1 MKFRHRLAFFG
12 AAVLLLA
19 ALPACRPGGGPKL
32 LFIGIDALDWELLDA
47 LRAQGLMPN
56 LDRLIREGAAAE
68 INTDENAD
76 SALYWTNIATGQHS
90 KKHGINGFAY
100 KNPET
105 GKMVINTSNRRKVK
119 AFWNIFSEKKISVGV
134 TGWFVTWPAEAVKG
148 FMVSSYMAMRGLQPV
163 LKGSFYAGAADM
175 VYPPDLEGE
184 AKTLSQKGEE
194 YYRRD
199 LLKIVPTS
207 TQMKRRP
214 KIIKAEWTVMSDLIL
229 REVGLGF
236 YKKLR
241 PMVLAVYFNGIDVL
255 GHQFTNVESP
265 ENAKL
270 LATFGDVQKNYYVY
284 MDGMIKPLLDTADK
298 NTTIIIV
305 SDHGLMRGKH
315 TDRGVFIMRGPNVKA
330 NARLETRV
338 SLIDI
343 CPTMLYLMGLPVA
356 EDMDGR
362 VCTAAFTDEFL
373 RTRRIRTTHTYGPR
387 REYSSKTIESNFD
400 DKIIERLKSLG
411 YLK

>member
-1 MKFRHRLAFFG
+1 MSLRQNLALI
-12 AAVLLLA
+12 AAAALLLA

-32 LFIGIDALDWELLDA
+32 LFIGIDALDWEMVDA

-56 LDRLIREGAAAE
+56 IDRLIREGSSAVIDTE
-68 INTDENAD
+68 ETAD
-76 SALYWTNIATGQHS
+76 SALYWTNIATGQNS

-100 KNPET
+100 KNRET

-119 AFWNIFSEKKISVGV
+119 AFWNIFSEKKISVGI
-134 TGWFVTWPAEAVKG
+134 TGWFVTWPVEAVNG

-184 AKTLSQKGEE
+184 AKELSQKGEK

-214 KIIKAEWTVMSDLIL
+214 KIIKAEWMVMSDLIL
-229 REVGLGF
+229 REVGLGL

-255 GHQFTNVESP
+255 GHQFTNVDAADHAS
-265 ENAKL
+265 L
-270 LATFGDVQKNYYVY
+270 LATFGDVQKNYYIY

-298 NTTIIIV
+298 NTTIMVV

-315 TDRGVFIMRGPNVKA
+315 TDRGVFIVRGPNIKV
-330 NARLETRV
+330 NTRLETRV
-338 SLIDI
+338 KLIDI

-362 VCTAAFTDEFL
+362 VCAGAFTDDFL
-373 RTRRIRTTHTYGPR
+373 RTRRIRTTHSYGPR